1 MFDFVARHKRL
12 LQLVLLIVIVPP
24 FALWG
29 VDSYQQMFT
38 VGATDVA
45 DVGGQKITEKDF
57 SDALRQQQDRLR
69 SMLGGKVDP
78 SFLDSPKMRRDILD
92 SMISQ
97 RLVTQHA
104 VGARFYVS
112 DDQLREVI
120 ASIPAFQDAGKFSR
134 VRYEAALVAEGF
146 SPTAFDNSLRR
157 DLMTQQLAAAISEAG
172 ISSRTVAARI
182 AAARAEQ
189 REVSEFA
196 LTASQYQSKVTV
208 TADAIKAF
216 YDSNSQSFNVPE
228 QVRVEYVV
236 LSAESLAATE
246 VIALNDVKKVYEQNQ
261 AKLGQP
267 EQRQASHI
275 LVAFKL
281 GAGEADKVKSREKA
295 AKLLDDIRKAPGSF
309 AELARKNSDDPA
321 SGTKGGDLGL
331 FSRGMM
337 VMPFED
343 AVFSMNINE
352 VRGPVESE
360 FGVHII
366 RLTGIKAAKVKSLEE
381 VRPEIEAE
389 LRRQN
394 AGRRFAEASEA
405 FSNLVYEQSD
415 SLKPAA
421 EKFKVSVQQAG
432 WTTRNSTPV
441 KQLNSP
447 KMLVALFSDDVVRN
461 RRNTEVVEVAPGT
474 LVAARVIEH
483 RAAALRPL
491 EEVRA
496 EVIKQFTEREA
507 VNLARKDGAVRLES
521 LRKAEAGSLK
531 FSTPKMLS
539 RENTL
544 GLTPDNAN
552 VVFRADVSK
561 LPAYV
566 GVDTAGGY
574 SIYRVGRVVVAPGDD
589 NRDKNMQS
597 ELARLY
603 GAQDFRAFI
612 SGLRGEATVKINEA
626 LLDKKAQ

>member
-1 MFDFVARHKRL
+1 MFDFVAKHKRL

-29 VDSYQQMFT
+29 VDSYQSMFA

-45 DVGGQKITEKDF
+45 DVGGQKIAEKEF

-69 SMLGGKVDP
+69 AMLGGKVDP

-104 VGARFYVS
+104 VSAKFYVS
-112 DDQLREVI
+112 DEQLREVI

-134 VRYEAALVAEGF
+134 ARYETALAAEGF
-146 SPTAFDNSLRR
+146 APAAFENSLRR
-157 DLMTQQLAAAISEAG
+157 DLMTQQLSAAISEAG

-182 AAARAEQ
+182 AAARAEL

-208 TADAIKAF
+208 TPEAVKAF
-216 YDSNSQSFNVPE
+216 YDSNSQLFNVPE
-228 QVRVEYVV
+228 QVRAEYVV
-236 LSAESLAATE
+236 LSAENLAATE
-246 VIALNDVKKVYEQNQ
+246 AIPLEDVKKVYEQNQ

-275 LVAFKL
+275 LVAFKQ
-281 GAGEADKVKSREKA
+281 GASEADKVKSREKA
-295 AKLLDDIRKAPGSF
+295 AKLLDDLRKAPGSF

-321 SGTKGGDLGL
+321 SGTKGGDLGF

-337 VMPFED
+337 VKPFED
-343 AVFSMNINE
+343 AVFSMNSNE

-366 RLTGIKAAKVKSLEE
+366 KLNGIKAAKVKSLEE

-389 LRRQN
+389 LRRQT

-421 EKFKVSVQQAG
+421 EKFKMSVQQAG
-432 WTTRNSTPV
+432 WTTRTSTPA
-441 KQLNSP
+441 KPLNNP
-447 KMLVALFSDDVVRN
+447 KMLAALFSDDVVRN
-461 RRNTEVVEVAPGT
+461 HRNTEVVEVAPGT
-474 LVAARVIEH
+474 LVAARILEH

-496 EVIKQFTEREA
+496 EVIRRFTEREA
-507 VNLARKDGAVRLES
+507 ANLARKDGASRLES
-521 LRKAEAGSLK
+521 VRKGDVGSLK

-539 RENTL
+539 RENTQ
-544 GLTPDNAN
+544 GLPPDNAN
-552 VVFRADVSK
+552 VVFRADVSR

-566 GVDTAGGY
+566 GGDTASGY
-574 SIYRVGRVVVAPGDD
+574 AIYRIGKVVAAHGDE
-589 NRDKNMQS
+589 NRDKNMQT

-603 GAQDFRAFI
+603 GGQDFRAFI
-612 SGLRGEATVKINEA
+612 SGLRGQATIKINEA
-626 LLDKKAQ
+626 LLEKKPQ